1 MLIYIEKAMYKYI
14 SVLFL
19 LTVWLGYLYVII
31 NCGSIDN
38 LDFLLNSINMDLH
51 EQNLEKIESRQHLV
65 EKVGLF
71 VLVVKI
77 FLFYRY
83 LVSY

>member
-38 LDFLLNSINMDLH
+38 LDFLFNSINMDLH